1 MLFASNPG
9 VTGTVKIC
17 QRIKQWLNERF
28 PLQLEESALRVL
40 QLEIDDLREQLEAAN
55 QDADIARKHASLRNE
70 QLRDLLAALDRTPC
84 TSCNVKL
91 GMVQGEMPR
100 VVQAKDGRWFCA
112 DCYDSGAHKPASTL
126 ATTKPFNSGE
136 MAKAIESVLK
146 E

>member
-1 MLFASNPG
+1 MLFGANPG

-136 MAKAIESVLK
+136 MTKAIEFVLK

>member
-1 MLFASNPG
+1 MRRDSGETPWKIKPLKRECLVQKTAPPTPG
-9 VTGTVKIC
+9 GIS
-17 QRIKQWLNERF
+17 RNGRLAR
-28 PLQLEESALRVL
+28 RVL

-55 QDADIARKHASLRNE
+55 QDADIARKHASLCNE

-112 DCYDSGAHKPASTL
+112 DCYDSGAHAGSIPARSTR
-126 ATTKPFNSGE
+126 
-136 MAKAIESVLK
+136 
-146 E
+146 